1 MPIPE
6 HERNTK
12 IFPTAEPREKIC
24 IKGFDS
30 APGALLISFF
40 HCSCGSAATREEE
53 DSLKKE
59 SKAGLS
65 EGTDMATK
73 DTSNAKSSAG
83 RHPRKARK
91 QGKCTTENRLK
102 EAVNTGLDRR
112 ESEPGGVVVE
122 PCRLVCAIRELIEY
136 LPCRCERGPFN
147 QTEIPDTA
155 KPSSGHERRKKARGE
170 KKEASL
176 ESEKARKRP

>member
-6 HERNTK
+6 HERTTK
-12 IFPTAEPREKIC
+12 IFPNAEPREAIC

-30 APGALLISFF
+30 APDALLISFF
-40 HCSCGSAATREEE
+40 HCSCGSAATREAE
-53 DSLKKE
+53 DSLKKK

-65 EGTDMATK
+65 QGTDMATI
-73 DTSNAKSSAG
+73 DNSNTKSSAG

-91 QGKCTTENRLK
+91 PGKCTTENRL
-102 EAVNTGLDRR
+102 EEDVNTGLDRR
-112 ESEPGGVVVE
+112 ESGLGGGVVE
-122 PCRLVCAIRELIEY
+122 PCRLVCAIRELIEN
-136 LPCRCERGPFN
+136 LPCRCERGPFS

-155 KPSSGHERRKKARGE
+155 KPSSGHERRKKANGE

>member
-6 HERNTK
+6 HECTTK
-12 IFPTAEPREKIC
+12 IFPTAEPREAIC

-40 HCSCGSAATREEE
+40 HCSCGSAATRKAEG
-53 DSLKKE
+53 SLKKK
-59 SKAGLS
+59 SKAGLP
-65 EGTDMATK
+65 EETDMATK
-73 DTSNAKSSAG
+73 DNSNAKSSAG

-91 QGKCTTENRLK
+91 PGKCTTENRLK

-112 ESEPGGVVVE
+112 ESGPEGVVVE
-122 PCRLVCAIRELIEY
+122 PCRLVCAIRELIEN
-136 LPCRCERGPFN
+136 LPCRCERGLFN

-155 KPSSGHERRKKARGE
+155 KPSSGHERRKKAHGE
-170 KKEASL
+170 KNEAGL
-176 ESEKARKRP
+176 ESEKSRKRP